1 MHERITGKRIK
12 LKRPVYD
19 VKTAE
24 KIYSVIDRCRDVF
37 LPWLGWVK
45 DTNSPKDTLKF
56 LEVVNKDWNSNTQ
69 FVYEISVDKN
79 FVGLISVVN
88 IAWPHKRAE
97 ISYWL
102 DTDYTGCGYMAE
114 AIAQVYHKTTAEL
127 NQAFMDYVR
136 LFRIDEVLE
145 QRMESLMKEEGLI
158 D

>member
-56 LEVVNKDWNSNTQ
+56 LEVVNKD
-69 FVYEISVDKN
+69 
-79 FVGLISVVN
+79 
-88 IAWPHKRAE
+88 
-97 ISYWL
+97 
-102 DTDYTGCGYMAE
+102 
-114 AIAQVYHKTTAEL
+114 
-127 NQAFMDYVR
+127 
-136 LFRIDEVLE
+136 
-145 QRMESLMKEEGLI
+145 
-158 D
+158 